1 MTVAYITHPSSTQH
15 EMGAHHPECPDRV
28 RVIDDLLRVQ
38 GLVDFMR
45 EETAPAATRKVI
57 LRAHS
62 AALLDEIDAISP
74 QQGYAGIDGDTTM
87 NPFTMSAASHAVGA
101 AVRAVDLVCTGEV
114 QRAFCNTRPPGH
126 HAERNRAM
134 GFCFLN
140 SAAIAVLHAL
150 EEHGLQRVAL
160 VDFDVHHG
168 NGSEDIL
175 VEACNAG
182 RVLMVSTFQHHLYP
196 GTGDQPMSANTVNV
210 PLAAYSKGDAMRDAV
225 TNDWLPALNAFKPE
239 LIVISA
245 GFDAHRDDDLASL
258 GWVEADY
265 RWLTQQLV
273 AVANLYSKGRIVST
287 LEGGYALGALARSV
301 GEHVKV
307 LIGAD

>member
-1 MTVAYITHPSSTQH
+1 MSFAYLTHPYSTQH
-15 EMGAHHPECPDRV
+15 EMGPHHPECPDRV
-28 RVIDDLLRVQ
+28 RVIDDHLRAHGLL
-38 GLVDFMR
+38 DFMR
-45 EETAPAATRKVI
+45 EISATAAAPESI

-62 AALLDEIDAISP
+62 SALLAELEQTSP

-87 NPFTMSAASHAVGA
+87 NPYSLNAALHAAGA
-101 AVRAVDLVCTGEV
+101 AVRAVDLVCGGEM
-114 QRAFCNTRPPGH
+114 QRAFCNVRPPGH

-150 EEHGLQRVAL
+150 EAHGLERVAL

-168 NGSEDIL
+168 NGSEEIL
-175 VEACNAG
+175 AAECDAG
-182 RVLMVSTFQHHLYP
+182 RVLMASTFQHHLYP
-196 GTGDQPMSANTVNV
+196 GTGDNPMADNMVNV
-210 PLAAYSKGDAMRDAV
+210 PLKAYSTGEAMRAAV
-225 TNDWLPALNAFKPE
+225 SQRWLPALDAFGPQ

-245 GFDAHRDDDLASL
+245 GFDAHRDDELASL

-265 RWLTQQLV
+265 RWITQQLV
-273 AVANLYSKGRIVST
+273 AVAEKHAQGRIVST
-287 LEGGYALGALARSV
+287 LEGGYSLGALARSV

>member
-1 MTVAYITHPSSTQH
+1 MTVAYLTHPSSTQH

-28 RVIDDLLRVQ
+28 RVIHDYLRGNGLL
-38 GLVDFMR
+38 DFMR
-45 EETAPAATRKVI
+45 EETAPAAARNVI

-62 AALLDEIDAISP
+62 AALLDELTAISP
-74 QQGYAGIDGDTTM
+74 LQGYAGIDADTTM
-87 NPFTMSAASHAVGA
+87 NPHTLEAVLHAAGA

-114 QRAFCNTRPPGH
+114 QRAFCNVRPPGH

-150 EEHGLQRVAL
+150 EAHSLQRVAL

-175 VEACNAG
+175 VEACNDG

-196 GTGDQPMSANTVNV
+196 GTGEQPMAQNMVNV
-210 PLAAYSKGDAMRDAV
+210 PLTAYTKGDAMRDAV
-225 TNDWLPALNAFKPE
+225 TDHWLPALNEFKPE

-245 GFDAHRDDDLASL
+245 GFDAHRDDELASL
-258 GWVEADY
+258 GWLEADY
-265 RWLTQQLV
+265 RWVTQQLV
-273 AVANLYSKGRIVST
+273 AAADAHAKGRIVST
-287 LEGGYALGALARSV
+287 LEGGYALPALARCA